1 MSESPLCHIRASV
14 MMYDSEQKRWFPC
27 AGSGISRVNIYQHS
41 KNRSFRVVGRKLDT
55 QEISVNCAILKG
67 LIYNEATATFH
78 QWRHNGIVYGLVV
91 LSKIFYFVLHTTV
104 YYIL

>member
-1 MSESPLCHIRASV
+1 
-14 MMYDSEQKRWFPC
+14 MMYDSEPKRWFPC

-41 KNRSFRVVGRKLDT
+41 KNQTFRVVGRKLDT

-78 QWRHNGIVYGLVV
+78 QWRHNGVVYG
-91 LSKIFYFVLHTTV
+91 
-104 YYIL
+104 